1 METRLTHLRSQ
12 PDTRCAFTGFIKR
25 SREAGVHVVAP
36 PVDVRAHYRRIHGYR
51 RAFRTAGSGP
61 PLLLLHGIGDTSQTW
76 SRVMPI
82 LAAHYTVIAPDLLGH
97 GLSDKPRA
105 DYAISAY
112 ACGMRDLLAVLDIDA
127 ATVVGHSLGGGV
139 AMQFAYQFP
148 ERCERLVVVSSGG
161 VGREVHPLL
170 RLAAGPAA
178 EVVLPIAT
186 AAPVRWAVRRSASL
200 LKRLPIASLGEDT
213 DYVISRY
220 DGLASARSRSAFLRT
235 LRAGVDLRGQVI
247 TMLDRC
253 YLAAGLPTLIVWGT
267 EDPVIPVRHARIA
280 HEAMPGSQ
288 LQLFEG
294 AGHFPHRDDPVRFA
308 NVLHEF
314 IASTVPPEFDVAQ
327 WRTLVRAGGVGAV
340 HPAEVPS
347 VDVIESSGS

>member
-1 METRLTHLRSQ
+1 M
-12 PDTRCAFTGFIKR
+12 
-25 SREAGVHVVAP
+25 HVVGP
-36 PVDVRAHYRRIHGYR
+36 PVDVRVHYKRVHGYR
-51 RAFRTAGSGP
+51 RAYRIAGSGP
-61 PLLLLHGIGDTSQTW
+61 PLWLLHGIGDTSQTW
-76 SRVMPI
+76 SRVMPM

-112 ACGMRDLLAVLDIDA
+112 ACGMRDLMAVLDIDT

-148 ERCERLVVVSSGG
+148 ERCERLVVVGSGG
-161 VGREVHPLL
+161 VGKEVHPLL
-170 RLAAGPAA
+170 RLAAGPLA
-178 EVVLPIAT
+178 EVVLPFAT
-186 AAPVRWAVRRSASL
+186 AAPVRWAVRRSAGA
-200 LKRLPIASLGEDT
+200 LKRIPAVSLGEDT
-213 DYVISRY
+213 DYVIDRY

-267 EDPVIPVRHARIA
+267 KDPVIPVRHAHVA
-280 HEAMPGSQ
+280 HEAMPGSV
-288 LQLFEG
+288 LELFDG
-294 AGHFPHRDDPVRFA
+294 AGHFPHRDDPARFA
-308 NVLHEF
+308 SVLHDF
-314 IASTVPPEFDVAQ
+314 IASTEPAAYDVAA
-327 WRTLVRAGGVGAV
+327 WRALVRGGGAATV
-340 HPAEVPS
+340 DAAEVPT

>member
-1 METRLTHLRSQ
+1 LTDQ
-12 PDTRCAFTGFIKR
+12 IKR
-25 SREAGVHVVAP
+25 SREAGVHVVAA
-36 PVDVRAHYRRIHGYR
+36 PVDIRVRYKRIHGYR
-51 RAFRTAGSGP
+51 RAYRIAGSGP

-76 SRVMPI
+76 SRVMPL
-82 LAAHYTVIAPDLLGH
+82 LASRYTVIAPDLLGH

-112 ACGMRDLLAVLDIDA
+112 ACGMRDLLAVLDLDTV
-127 ATVVGHSLGGGV
+127 TVVGHSLGGGV

-148 ERCERLVVVSSGG
+148 ERCDRLVIVGSGG
-161 VGREVHPLL
+161 VGKEVHPLL
-170 RLAAGPAA
+170 RLAAGPLA
-178 EVVLPIAT
+178 EVALPFAT
-186 AAPVRWAVRRSASL
+186 AAPVRWAVRRSAGMLS
-200 LKRLPIASLGEDT
+200 RIPVMSLGADT

-220 DGLASARSRSAFLRT
+220 DGLGSARSRSAFLRT
-235 LRAGVDLRGQVI
+235 LRAGVDIRGQVI

-267 EDPVIPVRHARIA
+267 DDPVIPARHARVA

-294 AGHFPHRDDPVRFA
+294 SGHFPHRDDPARFA
-308 NVLHEF
+308 LVLHEF
-314 IASTVPPEFDVAQ
+314 IAGSDPARFDVAA
-327 WRTLVRAGGVGAV
+327 WRALVRAGGVSVVDA
-340 HPAEVPS
+340 AEAPL